1 LQRLSTKLNALNMI
15 DHLDHL
21 VLTTAKEAERIDFY
35 TRVLGM
41 QLESFIGG
49 TPPVERKAF
58 KFGNQKINLHIK
70 GKEFEP
76 KAKIP
81 TPGALDLCFIADRP
95 LTEVISRLEKEAWLI
110 VEGPVVRTGATAKI
124 NSVYIRDPDQNLIE
138 ISEILP

>member
-1 LQRLSTKLNALNMI
+1 MI

-21 VLTTAKEAERIDFY
+21 VLTTAREAECVDFY

-41 QLESFIGG
+41 RLESFIGG

-76 KAKIP
+76 KADIP
-81 TPGALDLCFIADRP
+81 TPGSLDLCFIADCP
-95 LTEVISRLEKEAWLI
+95 LQQVIEKLKVEAWPI
-110 VEGPVVRTGATAKI
+110 IEGPVIRTGATQKI
-124 NSVYIRDPDQNLIE
+124 NSVYVRDPDQNLIE
-138 ISEILP
+138 ISELT

>member
-1 LQRLSTKLNALNMI
+1 MI

-21 VLTTAKEAERIDFY
+21 VLTTTKEAECIDFY

-49 TPPVERKAF
+49 TPPAERKAF

-95 LTEVISRLEKEAWLI
+95 LTEAISKLEKESWPI

>member
-1 LQRLSTKLNALNMI
+1 MI

-21 VLTTAKEAERIDFY
+21 VLTTAKEAECIDFY

-81 TPGALDLCFIADRP
+81 TPGALDLCFIADR
-95 LTEVISRLEKEAWLI
+95 LLMEAISKLEKESWPI
-110 VEGPVVRTGATAKI
+110 VEGPVVRTGVTAKI